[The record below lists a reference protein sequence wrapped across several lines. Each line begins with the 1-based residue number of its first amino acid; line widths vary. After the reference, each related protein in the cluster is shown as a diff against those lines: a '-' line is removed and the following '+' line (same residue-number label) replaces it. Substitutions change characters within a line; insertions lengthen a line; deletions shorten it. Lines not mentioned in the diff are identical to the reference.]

1 MICHRVIETKCLHQ
15 SEIDA
20 ARGNF
25 SDENPNCEKIGF
37 MTKGDGNKNNDFQML
52 SPFSKPLKSITQAH
66 AKKKNLITSTSI
78 IRYVVI

>member
-20 ARGNF
+20 ERANF
-25 SDENPNCEKIGF
+25 SDENQNCEKIGF
-37 MTKGDGNKNNDFQML
+37 MTKGDGNKNNDFQIL
-52 SPFSKPLKSITQAH
+52 SAFFKPSKSIAH
-66 AKKKNLITSTSI
+66 AHSKMTKLITSTSI